1 MEPRISKNEVRDKL
15 GKQDVIVIDVRHDQR
30 TATEKIAGAMLEDHE
45 KVELWLGKYPKDK
58 EIILYCS

>member
-15 GKQDVIVIDVRHDQR
+15 GKPGVVVIDVRHDQR
-30 TATEKIAGAMLEDHE
+30 TATEKIAGAKLEDYE
-45 KVELWLGKYPKDK
+45 KVEQWLNKYPKDG